1 MMGGSEHVTIETIIR
16 TISLIL
22 APVVMI
28 TCCGIFLN
36 GLITRYNSM
45 SDRIRAMHHERL
57 ELLQALANKISRA
70 EYTSGFSTHRVQEI
84 EIQLPKL
91 LCRYKLIRNAVL
103 LLAKI
108 LQKRS
113 IVPPKGRTVRLN
125 RGTFRP
131 SWLILSVTL
140 FIVKEQ
146 HIRLGHFPRSLKK
159 AFIPTSG
166 CLREGDGVTELTG
179 TVGNVLCRRAW

>member
-1 MMGGSEHVTIETIIR
+1 MTIETIIR

-91 LCRYKLIRNAVL
+91 LRRYKLIRNAVL
-103 LLAKI
+103 TVDLAILISVSSMFIIALAAMTNSTLMAEMALLAF
-108 LQKRS
+108 LA
-113 IVPPKGRTVRLN
+113 
-125 RGTFRP
+125 GT
-131 SWLILSVTL
+131 STL
-140 FIVKEQ
+140 FVGIVIATLELYRSEREVAYEAQHGLSLRKEDL
-146 HIRLGHFPRSLKK
+146 I
-159 AFIPTSG
+159 
-166 CLREGDGVTELTG
+166 
-179 TVGNVLCRRAW
+179 

>member
-1 MMGGSEHVTIETIIR
+1 MTIETIIR

-28 TCCGIFLN
+28 TCCAIFLN

-57 ELLQALANKISRA
+57 ELLQALANKTSRA

-91 LCRYKLIRNAVL
+91 LRRYKLIRNAVL
-103 LLAKI
+103 TVDVAILIFVSSMFIIALAAMTNSILMAEMALLAF
-108 LQKRS
+108 LAGAS
-113 IVPPKGRTVRLN
+113 
-125 RGTFRP
+125 
-131 SWLILSVTL
+131 TL
-140 FIVKEQ
+140 FVGIVITTLELYRSEREVTYEAQHGLSLGKE
-146 HIRLGHFPRSLKK
+146 
-159 AFIPTSG
+159 
-166 CLREGDGVTELTG
+166 
-179 TVGNVLCRRAW
+179 